1 MRWPSVVTHLS
12 VASGACVR
20 CGVLLAVL
28 GAFVGCAGIAPLP
41 GRSLDPATALSPS
54 QGKNGKASPLE
65 SSKTLSTEVW
75 VGRYQDSRGEGEIEF
90 SLVRRA
96 ATLYGVWQLGTGE
109 GGPVKA
115 SIWEDGE
122 TFAFRMENTAPEC
135 PGLYRGVGKLGKK
148 TIFGHYQ
155 GKDCEGKVSD
165 GRLELGLK

>member
-1 MRWPSVVTHLS
+1 MGWLR
-12 VASGACVR
+12 CV
-20 CGVLLAVL
+20 VLLAFL
-28 GAFVGCAGIAPLP
+28 GALVSCGAPLP
-41 GRSLDPATALSPS
+41 SGSLDPVTILSPG
-54 QGKNGKASPLE
+54 QVKNGKESPLE
-65 SSKTLSTEVW
+65 SSETLSTEVW
-75 VGRYQDSRGEGEIEF
+75 VGRYQDSRREGEIEL

-122 TFAFRMENTAPEC
+122 TFAFQMEKTAPEC

-148 TIFGHYQ
+148 TIYGHYR

-165 GRLELGLK
+165 GRLELALR

>member
-1 MRWPSVVTHLS
+1 MRFRKEKRKEGIGVSL
-12 VASGACVR
+12 VR
-20 CGVLLAVL
+20 CVVLLGVL
-28 GAFVGCAGIAPLP
+28 GAFVGCTPLP
-41 GRSLDPATALSPS
+41 PGSLDPAAVLSPS
-54 QGKNGKASPLE
+54 RGKNGKASPLK
-65 SSKTLSTEVW
+65 SSKMVSTEVW
-75 VGRYQDSRGEGEIEF
+75 VGRYQDSRHEGEIEF

-148 TIFGHYQ
+148 AIFGHYQ

-165 GRLELGLK
+165 GRLNLELR